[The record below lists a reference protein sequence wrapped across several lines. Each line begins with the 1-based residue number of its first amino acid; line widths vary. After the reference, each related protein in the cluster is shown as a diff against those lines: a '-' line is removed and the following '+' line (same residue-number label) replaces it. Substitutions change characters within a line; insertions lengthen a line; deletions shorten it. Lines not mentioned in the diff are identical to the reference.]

1 MRPAKKELVGRAAL
15 ARINT
20 RSLVRSRFTI
30 DSFCCCCCCCCFWEL
45 ATCYCPR
52 YDRRPRSTF
61 LGGEMVPVLVV
72 ARTAGCRQRKPVVVR
87 GVLCAAALCYG
98 LVAFQHS
105 LDFPANNNNNSN
117 GQLLVTQQY
126 QPPPLSP
133 PLLALQRHGSSSSS
147 SSSSTSVAGLCVV
160 VGLFSR
166 GSEDYDVRQ
175 WQRGYYTAF
184 RRDLEES
191 TSLKLRLRFPVVV
204 VPHHHQEHHND
215 TSTTEEEELIRLQ
228 KEQKFQGD
236 LVLLVPSTADETY
249 QQQWGTSAAAAAAAT
264 LEFLKVAVDLFD
276 DSMSNQSCIYGRYV
290 VWADASD
297 VVVLSYENLLGILRA
312 VPNQSAYLG
321 QMKQLDT
328 TKPPPPPTL
337 HPVRNVSSS
346 VVPQQHGGVW
356 AAVGPLGALSLDLA
370 QTIVRNDVVRT
381 VFNATKDAGHVSV
394 AQSEED
400 HAGGTGSSTLIIG
413 QALER
418 AQIPVDHKIHLRHA
432 YLFCPVQ
439 DLLDCKYLRDFTAI
453 GVGFGL
459 SDRSDPAVVHN
470 KDKGKRLSLLDQVSR
485 EAKLCRI
492 SAFRQRSEFLA
503 DQFIVVDQDFQ
514 KQLQEPQ
521 QNLLENCPLL
531 SSSKREEKLT
541 KDYR

>member
-1 MRPAKKELVGRAAL
+1 V
-15 ARINT
+15 
-20 RSLVRSRFTI
+20 
-30 DSFCCCCCCCCFWEL
+30 
-45 ATCYCPR
+45 
-52 YDRRPRSTF
+52 
-61 LGGEMVPVLVV
+61 
-72 ARTAGCRQRKPVVVR
+72 
-87 GVLCAAALCYG
+87 ALCYG
-98 LVAFQHS
+98 LVAFQRS

-184 RRDLEES
+184 RRDLEEG

-204 VPHHHQEHHND
+204 VPHNPQHHND

-228 KEQKFQGD
+228 KEQKFHGD
-236 LVLLVPSTADETY
+236 LVLLAPSIMAD
-249 QQQWGTSAAAAAAAT
+249 AAAT

-328 TKPPPPPTL
+328 TKPPPPTTTTTTL
-337 HPVRNVSSS
+337 HPDGNVSSS

-356 AAVGPLGALSLDLA
+356 AAVGPLGALSLDLV

-381 VFNATKDAGHVSV
+381 VFNATKDAGHVFAV
-394 AQSEED
+394 QPED
-400 HAGGTGSSTLIIG
+400 YHVDGSSTLIIG

-453 GVGFGL
+453 GMGFGL

-470 KDKGKRLSLLDQVSR
+470 EDKAKRLSLLDQVSR

-514 KQLQEPQ
+514 KQLQEPR
-521 QNLLENCPLL
+521 QNWLDNCPLL

-541 KDYR
+541 KDYRR